1 MATGGLCGNELSFVA
16 RSGKIQGFLPSPGCP
31 LLAISGPL
39 THPPS
44 MSASRDKADVFHG
57 LAKSPLIAK
66 SGHSGDGKKSGI
78 FFRTGYE
85 RQFTSAQAAGGKR
98 ELNML

>member
-1 MATGGLCGNELSFVA
+1 MTTFRMSAFGGKADIIQGVVECPLIA
-16 RSGKIQGFLPSPGCP
+16 RSGHQGE
-31 LLAISGPL
+31 
-39 THPPS
+39 
-44 MSASRDKADVFHG
+44 DE
-57 LAKSPLIAK
+57 
-66 SGHSGDGKKSGI
+66 KSGI